1 MKKKRADHVWDVP
14 PSARGKPARLTVAT
28 CQFPVSHD
36 INANLTHMLD
46 LIARTASAGA
56 DVVHFPECALS
67 GYGAATWPSWD
78 EFEWATLNAA
88 MDRIAGAA
96 RAHAIWIVTG
106 SVHWDHAHTRP
117 TNALFVF
124 DDTGAI
130 AGRYDKR
137 RCSIN
142 DLRAFAPGDT
152 PLSLDIK
159 GVRCGFLICLDWAFP
174 ELWQEHAGKVDLVF
188 HSCYTD
194 NVSRDRIEAHTIQP
208 LIQGYA
214 WLYQYAV
221 SSSNSCRPQQN
232 FPSFWIE
239 RTGHHGGSAARDETG
254 FILNMLTD
262 DPELDAFCQR
272 VLEFRRSASDGS
284 LYAPYLEAN
293 KA

>member
-1 MKKKRADHVWDVP
+1 M
-14 PSARGKPARLTVAT
+14 TVAT

-36 INANLTHMLD
+36 ISANLTHMLD
-46 LIARTASAGA
+46 LVASASSAGA

-78 EFEWATLNAA
+78 DFEWATLNSA
-88 MDRIAGAA
+88 MDRIAEAA

-106 SVHWDHAHTRP
+106 SVHWDPAHVRP
-117 TNALFVF
+117 TNSLFVF
-124 DDTGAI
+124 DDKGAI

-137 RCSIN
+137 RCSTN
-142 DLRAFAPGDT
+142 DLRAFAPGTT
-152 PLSLDIK
+152 PLTVDIK

-174 ELWQEHAGKVDLVF
+174 ELWQEHAGKVEMVF

-214 WLYQYAV
+214 WLNQYAI
-221 SSSNSCRPQQN
+221 SSSNSCRPRQN

-239 RTGHHGGSAARDETG
+239 RTGHRGGTATPDATG
-254 FILNMLTD
+254 LILNALTD
-262 DPELDAFCQR
+262 DPELDAFCER

-293 KA
+293 KT